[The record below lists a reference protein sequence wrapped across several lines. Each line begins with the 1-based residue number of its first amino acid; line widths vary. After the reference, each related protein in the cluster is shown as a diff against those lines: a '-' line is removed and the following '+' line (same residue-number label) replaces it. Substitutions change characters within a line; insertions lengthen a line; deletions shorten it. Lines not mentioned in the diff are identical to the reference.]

1 MVSEAWFSG
10 VSRFRSVAVDELD
23 NLHRALGVMAT
34 RLFVYVTCDCV
45 ALPSTGLG
53 FFSGGSTVSRGLQ
66 RIIPQFFQS
75 HADIYAEQVLG
86 LAFLLPAPEVITLMI
101 AVVIQDY
108 YFSPETLPVQ
118 INMQSRG

>member
-1 MVSEAWFSG
+1 
-10 VSRFRSVAVDELD
+10 
-23 NLHRALGVMAT
+23 MAT

-53 FFSGGSTVSRGLQ
+53 LFSGGRTVSRDLQ

-75 HADIYAEQVLG
+75 HTDIYAEQVLG